1 MTDFCT
7 GCGEELFVVEYID
20 NTIVKGNYC
29 SDCMTCNECGEVL
42 PTDRLAFM
50 QVYIMKDG
58 KSGMMSIPAKTCAKC
73 IANPIPWRRR
83 DDVKQ
88 A

>member
-29 SDCMTCNECGEVL
+29 SDCMTCNECGEV
-42 PTDRLAFM
+42 
-50 QVYIMKDG
+50 
-58 KSGMMSIPAKTCAKC
+58 
-73 IANPIPWRRR
+73 
-83 DDVKQ
+83 
-88 A
+88 